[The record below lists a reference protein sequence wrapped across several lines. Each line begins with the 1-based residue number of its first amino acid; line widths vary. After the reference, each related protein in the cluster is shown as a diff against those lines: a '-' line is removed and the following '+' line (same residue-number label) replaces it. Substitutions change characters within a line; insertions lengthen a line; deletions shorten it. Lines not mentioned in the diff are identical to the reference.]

1 MLIHEGYALEAQEHA
16 AQVFNAD
23 KTYFVLNGTSSSNKV
38 VLNALLAP
46 GDIVLYDRNNHK
58 SVSHGALVQAGAIPV
73 YLETAR
79 NPFGSIGGI
88 PEACFDETFLRERI
102 AERAPEKAK
111 AERPI
116 RLAVIQL
123 GTYDGTIYNA
133 RQVSR

>member
-1 MLIHEGYALEAQEHA
+1 M
-16 AQVFNAD
+16 
-23 KTYFVLNGTSSSNKV
+23 
-38 VLNALLAP
+38 
-46 GDIVLYDRNNHK
+46 
-58 SVSHGALVQAGAIPV
+58 VQAGAIPV

-133 RQVSR
+133 RQVVDKIGHLCDTFSLIPPG

>member
-1 MLIHEGYALEAQEHA
+1 M
-16 AQVFNAD
+16 
-23 KTYFVLNGTSSSNKV
+23 
-38 VLNALLAP
+38 AP